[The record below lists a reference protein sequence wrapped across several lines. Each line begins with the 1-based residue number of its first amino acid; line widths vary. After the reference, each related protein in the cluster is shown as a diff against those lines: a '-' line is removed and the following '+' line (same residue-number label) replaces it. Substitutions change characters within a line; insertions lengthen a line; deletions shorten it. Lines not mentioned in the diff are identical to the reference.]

1 MESLFPTCTFSHKP
15 SLFPALHPIY
25 MLQQQSPRCSLSKP
39 EPWQQTLARMKV
51 HWVLALQKYLS
62 PPSDFCKYFK
72 MLMGSTHP
80 QPRGRLQNRALCVP
94 QISSRR
100 ILLGAWVLSHPRALA
115 GVLQPW
121 IVEVSLPAHSFLVT
135 EVRWMVDRKVAP
147 SYKTE
152 RALSC
157 SEVSKS
163 KRAPLSITEIRF
175 WNVYFAF
182 YPSCLFSFFFVFF
195 FFFSQFNT
203 QA

>member
-1 MESLFPTCTFSHKP
+1 
-15 SLFPALHPIY
+15 
-25 MLQQQSPRCSLSKP
+25 
-39 EPWQQTLARMKV
+39 
-51 HWVLALQKYLS
+51 
-62 PPSDFCKYFK
+62 

-80 QPRGRLQNRALCVP
+80 QPRGRLQNRALCVQ

-121 IVEVSLPAHSFLVT
+121 IVEASLPAHSFLVT

-157 SEVSKS
+157 SEVSER

-175 WNVYFAF
+175 WNVYFAS
-182 YPSCLFSFFFVFF
+182 YPSCLFSFFFVNFSFF
-195 FFFSQFNT
+195 PHSSIHRHRTMRCELWDSGYHVQFE
-203 QA
+203 AL